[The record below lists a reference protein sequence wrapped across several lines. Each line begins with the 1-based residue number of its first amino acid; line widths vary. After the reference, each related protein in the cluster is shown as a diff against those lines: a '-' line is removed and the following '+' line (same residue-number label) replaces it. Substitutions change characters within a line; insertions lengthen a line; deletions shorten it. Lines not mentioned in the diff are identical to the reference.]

1 MVDQGKPEKPAGNLL
16 ARSLKVLLTR
26 HEREIDHA
34 ANIKAGFAAVLG
46 MLLVAELAKYTGQPL
61 LLAPLG
67 ATAALLFA
75 QPSSPLAQPL
85 NVMGGYFIGACVC
98 EVAFFLIPWTELAA
112 AVAVGVT
119 VVSMRQLRVTH
130 PPAGALPI
138 LAFGS
143 QLHGYGLFLAGFVG
157 CVTLIA
163 LAFIV
168 HRIPP
173 RRTYPLPAD
182 K

>member
-1 MVDQGKPEKPAGNLL
+1 VKSAFLDAHKRIAYFIRTLT
-16 ARSLKVLLTR
+16 TR
-26 HEREIDHA
+26 HEREVDHV
-34 ANIKAGFAAVLG
+34 ANIKAGIAAAFA
-46 MLLVAELAKYTGQPL
+46 MLLMAQLARYTGQPL

-85 NVMGGYFIGACVC
+85 NVMGGYFVGVCVC
-98 EVAFFLIPWTELAA
+98 ELSFFLLPSPTIAA
-112 AVAVGVT
+112 AVAVGWT
-119 VVSMRQLRVTH
+119 VVIMRGLRVTH

-143 QLHGYGLFLAGFVG
+143 QIHGVGLFLGGFVG
-157 CVTLIA
+157 CVTLISM
-163 LAFIV
+163 AFVV

-173 RRTYPLPAD
+173 RRVYPLPPRP
-182 K
+182 

>member
-1 MVDQGKPEKPAGNLL
+1 MTQENTGKPRPGSIAYLIKMLF
-16 ARSLKVLLTR
+16 TH

-46 MLLVAELAKYTGQPL
+46 MLLVVQLAKYTAQPL

-75 QPSSPLAQPL
+75 QPTSPLAQPL

-98 EVAFFLIPWTELAA
+98 ELSFYVILAPELAA

-119 VVSMRQLRVTH
+119 VVTMRQLRVTH

-143 QLHGYGLFLAGFVG
+143 QLHGLGLVVAGFVG
-157 CVTLIA
+157 CVTLIL

-173 RRTYPLPAD
+173 RRTYPLPPD
-182 K
+182 G